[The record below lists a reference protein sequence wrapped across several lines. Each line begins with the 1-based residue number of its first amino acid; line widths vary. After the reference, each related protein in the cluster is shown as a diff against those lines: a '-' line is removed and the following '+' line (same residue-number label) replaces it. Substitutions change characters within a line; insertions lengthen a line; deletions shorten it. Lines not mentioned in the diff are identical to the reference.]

1 MRKIKLLKM
10 EINVSLK
17 SFCLILMLILILLIG
32 QGCKSGPI
40 KTNVEIWLIDEEDNL
55 LYRRK
60 DDNIEYVIPIKN
72 NPEVERFLCIPSENF
87 DEIIKSQN

>member
-1 MRKIKLLKM
+1 MKLLRLGT
-10 EINVSLK
+10 NVNWK
-17 SFCLILMLILILLIG
+17 RFCLILILILILLIG

-40 KTNVEIWLIDEEDNL
+40 KTNVEIWLIDEEDDL